1 MSSSAADK
9 LTPRQRLFCQEYVVD
24 SNAPR
29 AYEAAGY
36 QSKREGYVADAC
48 ASRLLKLAKIQAY
61 ISELLEHKKKA
72 SGVTGERIISELAA
86 IAFHRSKKTTTIK
99 DGIATVIDSDDWD
112 EESSAA
118 VQEVSGEAIQT
129 TGDDGGSLVA
139 KRLKVKTYDK
149 VRALE
154 LLSKINGL
162 TSDLPMA
169 IATLK
174 NYGIVLK
181 RDPETNRFYVE

>member
-9 LTPRQRLFCQEYVVD
+9 LSPQQRLFCQEYIVD
-24 SNAPR
+24 SNAYK
-29 AYEAAGY
+29 AYLAAGY
-36 QSKREGYVADAC
+36 KAKSRSIADSSASKLL
-48 ASRLLKLAKIQAY
+48 RLPKIQAY
-61 ISELLEHKKKA
+61 IAELLENKRKA
-72 SGVTGERIISELAA
+72 SEVTAERIVKELAA

-99 DGIATVIDSDDWD
+99 DGIATVTDSDDWD
-112 EESSAA
+112 DESSAA
-118 VQEVSGEAIQT
+118 VQEISGEATQIM
-129 TGDDGGSLVA
+129 GDDSSLVA

-169 IATLK
+169 VATLK

>member
-9 LTPRQRLFCQEYVVD
+9 LTPQQRLFCQEYIVD
-24 SNAPR
+24 SNAYK
-29 AYEAAGY
+29 AYLAAGY
-36 QSKREGYVADAC
+36 KAKSRSIADSSASKLL
-48 ASRLLKLAKIQAY
+48 RLPKIQAY
-61 ISELLEHKKKA
+61 IAELLENKRKA
-72 SGVTGERIISELAA
+72 SEVTAERIVKELAA

-112 EESSAA
+112 DESSAA
-118 VQEVSGEAIQT
+118 VQEISGEATQIM
-129 TGDDGGSLVA
+129 GDDSSLVA

>member
-1 MSSSAADK
+1 VSSSAADK
-9 LTPRQRLFCQEYVVD
+9 LSPQQRLFCQEYIVD
-24 SNAPR
+24 SNAYK
-29 AYEAAGY
+29 AYLAAGY
-36 QSKREGYVADAC
+36 KAKSRSIADSSASKLL
-48 ASRLLKLAKIQAY
+48 RLPKIQAY
-61 ISELLEHKKKA
+61 IAELLENKRKA
-72 SGVTGERIISELAA
+72 SEVTAERIVKELAA

-118 VQEVSGEAIQT
+118 VQEISGEATQIM
-129 TGDDGGSLVA
+129 GDDSSLVA

>member
-112 EESSAA
+112 EDSSAA
-118 VQEVSGEAIQT
+118 VQEISGEATQIM
-129 TGDDGGSLVA
+129 GDDSSLVA

>member
-9 LTPRQRLFCQEYVVD
+9 LTPQQRLFCQEYIVD
-24 SNAPR
+24 SNAYK
-29 AYEAAGY
+29 AYLAAGY
-36 QSKREGYVADAC
+36 KAKSRSIADSSASKLL
-48 ASRLLKLAKIQAY
+48 RLPKIQAY
-61 ISELLEHKKKA
+61 IAELLENKRKA
-72 SGVTGERIISELAA
+72 SEVTAERIVKELAA